1 VFLKVAEDKMR
12 TQYELKKKER
22 SSMLANMSLEQHAF
36 SYSQKSQFKIPELP
50 TASGNI
56 REKMGSNKE
65 TATSSP
71 HTPAKSLPPK
81 TTTTSTHHRATP
93 QGTDDVRTRQDNDD
107 RGGAGPSAAAGRDDE
122 SEDTESCFET
132 TVQESSKR
140 KRKWFGLF

>member
-1 VFLKVAEDKMR
+1 MR

-65 TATSSP
+65 TAATSSP
-71 HTPAKSLPPK
+71 HTPSKSLPPK
-81 TTTTSTHHRATP
+81 APARPA
-93 QGTDDVRTRQDNDD
+93 GTDDVSNHE
-107 RGGAGPSAAAGRDDE
+107 RGGAAAGPSAVAGRDDE
-122 SEDTESCFET
+122 TEDTDSCFET
-132 TVQESSKR
+132 TVQESSQR
-140 KRKWFGLF
+140 KRKWFSFF